1 MSIGGFLHDTR
12 RGRTR
17 TLIYN
22 QPTHVLGRQLYA
34 VNQRHGFQ
42 NLIRNIENAEGGVK
56 QFGKVAR
63 NGYRRRRVDGAIEGN

>member
-1 MSIGGFLHDTR
+1 MSLGGFLHNTR

-22 QPTHVLGRQLYA
+22 QSTDVLGRELYA
-34 VNQRHGFQ
+34 VDQRRGFQ
-42 NLIRNIENAEGGVK
+42 GLIGNIENAEGGVK